1 MGNLFHYDNPL
12 IVLLTKVGNMIL
24 VSVFWL
30 VSCIPIIT
38 VIPATAA
45 LYHTTVKVVRG
56 NGNGVARD
64 FFGTLRDNFKQGAIL
79 SLLCLAAAALLTVS
93 VSFGFQL
100 SYSAFG
106 VVYLMIGIALSLS
119 AVTAVLFLP
128 PTLSRFEGSVV
139 TLLRLSWYFAL
150 KNPLRTLYMLVLF
163 GVVAFASWFFPL
175 FILVLPGVYM
185 DLICGGVEKTFVK
198 YLRDNGLEPQKPD
211 AELPDEPEQGEENAP
226 GALELSAA
234 LEQKNPPG
242 LPDPTL
248 DERGSTD
255 A

>member
-30 VSCIPIIT
+30 VSCIPIVT

-64 FFGTLRDNFKQGAIL
+64 FFGTLRDNLKQGAIL
-79 SLLCLAAAALLTVS
+79 SLLSLAAAALLTVS

-106 VVYLMIGIALSLS
+106 VVYLMLGLALTL
-119 AVTAVLFLP
+119 TAAATVLFLP

-139 TLLRLSWYFAL
+139 IQLRLAWYFAL
-150 KNPLRTLYMLVLF
+150 KNPLRTLYMLVLLA
-163 GVVAFASWFFPL
+163 VVLFACWFFPL
-175 FILVLPGVYM
+175 FILILPGVYM
-185 DLICGGVEKTFVK
+185 DLICGGVEKTFLK
-198 YLRDNGLEPQKPD
+198 YLRDNGLEPQEPD
-211 AELPDEPEQGEENAP
+211 ADLPDEPQQSEGSEP

-234 LEQKNPPG
+234 LEKENPP
-242 LPDPTL
+242 
-248 DERGSTD
+248 E
-255 A
+255 

>member
-30 VSCIPIIT
+30 VSCIAIVTI
-38 VIPATAA
+38 VPATAA

-79 SLLCLAAAALLTVS
+79 SLLSLAAAALLAVS

-106 VVYLMIGIALSLS
+106 IVYLMIGVALT
-119 AVTAVLFLP
+119 VTAVAVVLFLP
-128 PTLSRFEGSVV
+128 PTLSRFDGSLVIQ
-139 TLLRLSWYFAL
+139 LRLAWYFAL
-150 KNPLRTLYMLVLF
+150 KNPLRTLYMMVLLAVVLF
-163 GVVAFASWFFPL
+163 ACWFFPL
-175 FILVLPGVYM
+175 LVLLLPGVYM
-185 DLICGGVEKTFVK
+185 DLICGGVEKTFLK
-198 YLRDNGLEPQKPD
+198 YLRDNGLEPEEPD
-211 AELPDEPEQGEENAP
+211 SDTQEDTEHSDIDLP

-234 LEQKNPPG
+234 LEQET
-242 LPDPTL
+242 PDRTAS
-248 DERGSTD
+248 DDTERGSTD